1 MEYKLKKTK
10 IMKKLN
16 LVLILF
22 LFLGIT
28 KMAAQADTQANV
40 AMIKKNL
47 ADSKANLKKYEWIET
62 TTVFVKGEQK
72 SVKQKQCYYAVDG
85 KLTKVETGGST
96 QAKQK
101 GGLRGKIIEN
111 KKEEM
116 SDYAKKAIA
125 KIQTYLPPA
134 PEKIQKIYGAGKTS
148 VQILEP
154 NTKFK
159 ISFPD
164 YNEAGDLLSISI
176 NKPSQKIMALDVS
189 TSVDNPKEKVIFN
202 ITYSDLPDGT
212 QYAGKTVLDAPEKS
226 LKIVIENSGFKN
238 AAGK

>member
-1 MEYKLKKTK
+1 
-10 IMKKLN
+10 MKKLN
-16 LVLILF
+16 LVLILLVF
-22 LFLGIT
+22 AGIT
-28 KMAAQADTQANV
+28 KMVAQEDAQANI

-62 TTVFVKGEQK
+62 TTIFMNGEQK
-72 SVKQKQCYYAVDG
+72 SANQNQCYYAVDG
-85 KLTKVETGGST
+85 KLTKIEIGST
-96 QAKQK
+96 QEQKK

-116 SDYAKKAIA
+116 SDYVKKAIA

-134 PEKIQKIYGAGKTS
+134 PDKIQKIYGAGKTT

-164 YNEAGDLLSISI
+164 YNEPSDLLSVSI
-176 NKPSQKIMALDVS
+176 NKPKKKIMALDIS
-189 TSVDNPKEKVIFN
+189 TSIDNPNEKLIFD

-212 QYAGKTVLDAPEKS
+212 QYASKTVLDAPAKN